1 MKYYGLV
8 ANKMQLYVRRYKC
21 TNTNVCNAGHV
32 EINAPYNYTYNVFK
46 IKFQEAMTEYKN

>member
-8 ANKMQLYVRRYKC
+8 ANKMQLYERRYKC